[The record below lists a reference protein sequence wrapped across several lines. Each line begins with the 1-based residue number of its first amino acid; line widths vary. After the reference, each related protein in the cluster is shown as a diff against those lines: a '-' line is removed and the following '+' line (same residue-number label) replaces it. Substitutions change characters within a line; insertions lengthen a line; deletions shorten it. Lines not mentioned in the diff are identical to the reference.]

1 MRYKTAVYNV
11 MRKYEAARHESDLRV
26 EEHKNEIYTKNPRIA
41 DIEKEINILGSKIAK
56 LALNMDPTSTLNIND
71 IRAKITQLKEEK
83 QLLLTNLG
91 MADISHVYNCAK
103 CNDTGYIQLTAESP
117 STRCSCLK
125 QKLIDEYYALSNIK
139 EILQE
144 ENFDHFDFRLF
155 SERLIENEGL
165 SPLSNMQQVYS
176 LTTQFVADFTTEFNN
191 LLMYGGTGLGKTFA
205 CHCIA
210 KDLLDKGHTVLYLTA
225 PRLCKV
231 IEDYRF
237 NREALTEPDEML
249 ETVDN
254 VDLLILDD
262 LGAEVSTIITSAAL
276 FDIINQRL
284 ISHKHTVI
292 STNLT
297 PTALESQ
304 YSERIVS
311 RFFGSYQMIKFF
323 GDDIRVKK
331 KYGSLRM

>member
-1 MRYKTAVYNV
+1 MGYKSAFRQV
-11 MRKYEAARHESDLRV
+11 MRDYEVSRHRAESLLDERR
-26 EEHKNEIYTKNPRIA
+26 NEMYQRMPRIA
-41 DIEKEINILGSKIAK
+41 EIDKELGILGA
-56 LALNMDPTSTLNIND
+56 ALVRNTLGSGD
-71 IRAKITQLKEEK
+71 ALDEIRADIGCLQEERRV
-83 QLLLTNLG
+83 LLENV
-91 MADISHVYNCAK
+91 ISGVDTVYSCEK
-103 CNDTGYIQLTAESP
+103 CVDTGYIQATLESP
-117 STRCSCLK
+117 GTRCTCL
-125 QKLIDEYYALSNIK
+125 QQRLIDEYYSLSNIK
-139 EILQE
+139 GILQD
-144 ENFDHFDFRLF
+144 ENFDTYDLRLF
-155 SERLIENEGL
+155 SESLIESEGL
-165 SPLSNMQQVYS
+165 SPHANMQQIYR
-176 LTTQFVADFTTEFNN
+176 LTTRFVTDFDTEFNN
-191 LLMYGGTGLGKTFA
+191 LLLYGGTGLGKTFA

-210 KDLLDKGHTVLYLTA
+210 KDLLDKGQTVLYLTA

-237 NREALTEPDEML
+237 NRESLAAPDEML
-249 ETVDN
+249 EAVDE

-284 ISHKHTVI
+284 ISRKHTVI

-297 PTALESQ
+297 PTALEAQ

-331 KYGSLRM
+331 KYGGLRT